1 MKAYKDH
8 NARYYIKI
16 EGLTITRK
24 PRIAIIRAL
33 PASAEELP
41 EDDAAWVLMGFI
53 DTAQHQGG
61 DSVAIHHLKEIFM
74 AKSKGFLIIN
84 MAALAI
90 VHMYAFEKEALA
102 AVAKEDGPFF
112 GHTIIGN
119 ETEFA
124 QLSVEEKCALARP
137 LLNEKETAEV
147 PDGQGLADIAWKVVQ
162 RFKNPKPVKGTTE
175 KPGAKEKEVKAPV
188 IRPAGVK
195 TLIFEHFT
203 QNKDTAHLTVE
214 EIMATVKG
222 SKASVTTAISDLRSP
237 KYCGKNGIMN
247 LVRLDGKYCLAGSAV
262 AEKAAAAEAAAKEA
276 AEAAKKEAAAKKAA
290 AKEAEAAEAAP
301 EAAEA
306 TA

>member
-1 MKAYKDH
+1 MKAYRDH
-8 NARYYIKI
+8 NARYYVKI

-24 PRIAIIRAL
+24 PRIAIIKAL

-41 EDDAAWVLMGFI
+41 EDDAAWVLMGFV
-53 DTAQHQGG
+53 DTAQHLGG

-119 ETEFA
+119 EVEFSA
-124 QLSVEEKCALARP
+124 LTVEEKCALARP

-162 RFKNPKPVKGTTE
+162 RFKNAKPVKGTTE
-175 KPGAKEKEVKAPV
+175 KPGAKEKDKEVKAPV
-188 IRPAGVK
+188 IRPAGIK

-203 QNKDTAHLTVE
+203 KNKDTAHLTVE
-214 EIMATVKG
+214 EILATVGG
-222 SKASVTTAISDLRSP
+222 SKASVTTAISDLRST
-237 KYCGKNGIMN
+237 KYCGKNGTMN
-247 LVRLDGKYCLAGSAV
+247 LVRLDGKYCLDGSAV
-262 AEKAAAAEAAAKEA
+262 AKKAAEAEAVAKEA
-276 AEAAKKEAAAKKAA
+276 AEAAKKAAKAAKAA
-290 AKEAEAAEAAP
+290 EPAP
-301 EAAEA
+301 EAAET